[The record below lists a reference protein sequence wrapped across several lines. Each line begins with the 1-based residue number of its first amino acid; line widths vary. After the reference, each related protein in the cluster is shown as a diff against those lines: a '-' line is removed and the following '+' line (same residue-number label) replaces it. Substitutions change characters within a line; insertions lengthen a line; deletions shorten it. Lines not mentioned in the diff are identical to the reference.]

1 MWSNEHENASL
12 GFTLHQKK
20 IKDQKPND
28 LRDHRG
34 FFKMG
39 ISQKNQQGLL

>member
-1 MWSNEHENASL
+1 MNMKMLVWDIL
-12 GFTLHQKK
+12 CIK
-20 IKDQKPND
+20 KDQKPND